1 MMLAMGS
8 LIKLCAKQTSPIVV
22 AKNNLADEFVFN
34 VLVCHIK
41 FFIKNL
47 LNNKRRQTR
56 RQTQVLYNTLIQ
68 LYSESESLLVYFL
81 DFQILVDEDRSRIIK
96 SLKLIFNFP
105 NKSEIFAILQLLQ
118 QIMPGFDAIWL
129 NPQKSAMKL
138 QNSGSYCNN
147 F

>member
-47 LNNKRRQTR
+47 LNDKRRQT

-68 LYSESESLLVYFL
+68 LYSESEFI
-81 DFQILVDEDRSRIIK
+81 FQTFRSWQMNIANIEVGYIN
-96 SLKLIFNFP
+96 SQKLIFNFP
-105 NKSEIFAILQLLQ
+105 NKYEIFAILQLLQ